1 MTDPRTLLNE
11 AAMRPGQI
19 VAILLCILLN
29 ALDGFDVLAISF
41 ASPGI
46 AAEWGIDRA
55 ELGIVLSMELIGMA
69 GGSVA
74 LGSVADRIGRRPTIL
89 ICLVLM
95 GMGMLGAGFASSVLI
110 LSAVR
115 LVTGLG
121 IGGMLACT
129 NAMVAELANSRTR
142 SLAVTVMAA
151 GYPIGAILGGTV
163 ASMLL
168 VAGGWREVFLFGAL
182 VTGVF
187 LPLVAWLLP
196 ESVGFI
202 LQKRPADALEKM
214 NAALRSL
221 GHETVEALPPA
232 DPVASKTSIVALF
245 APRFAPV
252 TILLTIAYFAHIMT
266 FYFLLKWVPKIVV
279 DLGFAPSAAGSV
291 LVWTNVGGL
300 AGALLLGF
308 LTWRVPIRTL
318 VIAAMIGAVIM
329 VNAFGQGQSTLV
341 GLTWIA
347 AATGFFTNAG
357 VVGLYAI
364 IAQSFPTSI
373 RGAGTGMVIG
383 FGRGGAALGPVVAG
397 VLFNMNF
404 GLPIVALAMALG
416 SLIAALS
423 LIMLGKFKAVGA
435 EA

>member
-11 AAMRPGQI
+11 AALRPKQI

-69 GGSVA
+69 GGSVV
-74 LGSVADRIGRRPTIL
+74 LGAVADRIGRRPTIL
-89 ICLVLM
+89 ICLLLM

-115 LVTGLG
+115 LITGLG

-221 GHETVEALPPA
+221 GHKPVEALPPA
-232 DPVASKTSIVALF
+232 DPVASKTLIGALF
-245 APRFAPV
+245 APPFAPV

-318 VIAAMIGAVIM
+318 VTAAMIGAVIM
-329 VNAFGQGQSTLV
+329 VSAFGQGQSTLV
-341 GLTWIA
+341 GLSWIA

-373 RGAGTGMVIG
+373 RGAGTGVVIG

-404 GLPIVALAMALG
+404 GLPIVAFAMALG

-423 LIMLGKFKAVGA
+423 LMMLGKFKAVGA
-435 EA
+435 AA